1 MVKIKIPMIEVAKE
15 KLQDLSNHKTVFQT
29 GRDSD

>member
-1 MVKIKIPMIEVAKE
+1 MVKIKIPMIEVAGE
-15 KLQDLSNHKTVFQT
+15 QLQDLSNSKTVFQT

>member
-15 KLQDLSNHKTVFQT
+15 KLQDFSNPKTVFQT